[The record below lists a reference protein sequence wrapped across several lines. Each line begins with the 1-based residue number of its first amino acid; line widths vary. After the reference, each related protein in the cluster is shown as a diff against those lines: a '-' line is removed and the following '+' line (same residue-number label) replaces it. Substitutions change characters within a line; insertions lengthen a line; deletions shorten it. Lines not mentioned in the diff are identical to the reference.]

1 MFGKNILNNAYPF
14 YRGILNLRTD
24 SITIC
29 LPVLKL
35 SAANMQID
43 DLYLILTLDEI
54 NSLDTK
60 NRINYLD
67 YQLIESDVSFKEQ
80 FELFKRMVQEKISIT
95 DVFKFKVIERVYI
108 LNNQNIN
115 CEIL

>member
-24 SITIC
+24 NNTIC
-29 LPVLKL
+29 LPILKL
-35 SAANMQID
+35 AAANMQID
-43 DLYLILTLDEI
+43 DLYLIMTLNEV
-54 NSLDTK
+54 NLLDTK
-60 NRINYLD
+60 NRINFLD
-67 YQLIESDVSFKEQ
+67 YQLIESDVTFKEQ
-80 FELFKRMVQEKISIT
+80 FELFKKIVQEKIAIT

-115 CEIL
+115 CDVL